1 MRILFADGHD
11 NFRNVVAN
19 LLRDDGH
26 EVHAV
31 AHGGELVTV
40 ARRIIPDVIVTH
52 ARFTDL
58 PTLDALEYLVAANVH
73 VPIILMSGDAAGGLP
88 HDEAVRLGV
97 VAYLEKPFS
106 MAALREV
113 LASAT
118 RTRRRIDIA
127 S

>member
-58 PTLDALEYLVAANVH
+58 PALDALEYLVAANVR
-73 VPIILMSGDAAGGLP
+73 VPIILMSGDVGGLP

-118 RTRRRIDIA
+118 TRTRRIDIA

>member
-11 NFRNVVAN
+11 NFRGIVAD

-31 AHGGELVTV
+31 AHGGELVAV
-40 ARRIIPDVIVTH
+40 ARKIVPDVIVTH
-52 ARFTDL
+52 VRFTDL
-58 PTLDALEYLVAANVH
+58 PALDALEFLAASH
-73 VPIILMSGDAAGGLP
+73 VRVPTILMSGDVGALP
-88 HDEAVRLGV
+88 HAEAARLGV

-106 MAALREV
+106 MDALRDA

-118 RTRRRIDIA
+118 RSSRIA
-127 S
+127 VAV